1 MKKIITTLAGVLL
14 ASNVSA
20 TVINFDTDSNGVV
33 IAENTPITNQYQD
46 WGVMFAG
53 FENGIAVDINA
64 APDPDG
70 VDAPSP
76 RNVLTNCSDA
86 SAGCPGNRAD
96 LVSIMFD
103 NAVSNISLMLDT
115 LGGDS
120 VTFDLFN
127 SNDDLVESLT
137 ITSGGSVFIP
147 VSFTSSGIVRI
158 DAFQPNDDWAWAMD
172 DLSFDAAA
180 IPEPSSFALFAVS
193 LLGFGLAR
201 RKTK

>member
-20 TVINFDTDSNGVV
+20 TVINFDTDSDGVL
-33 IAENTPITNQYQD
+33 IAANTPITNQYQD
-46 WGVMFAG
+46 WGVTFAG
-53 FENGIAVDINA
+53 FENGNAVDINA

-70 VDAPSP
+70 VAAPSP

-86 SAGCPGNRAD
+86 NLGCPGNRAD

-115 LGGDS
+115 LGGEA

-172 DLSFDAAA
+172 DLAFDAAA

-193 LLGFGLAR
+193 LIGFGLAR